1 MRKMLL
7 KSMAAIVAMFTCL
20 SASAIDKLVK
30 TTTLDGELTS
40 VEDLYTTKFIL
51 ENENGQVLC
60 TPSEWDIKVG
70 SLGAVIGQKDQGLYF
85 LAETPESA
93 DVPNCAVIGV
103 YNVDGSR
110 RTFWAGNQ
118 CVNAQ
123 PSGDVIFGLSGTSP
137 NYGQDAK
144 NHALWTME
152 YVAGKG
158 FTFHCVGRDVYI
170 GYDSEAARPSETAV
184 YWKAYK
190 SYSAGY
196 DKASVNAAVSNLDA
210 AVKIGEISNL
220 LSSAKAAYES
230 SNDIV
235 AFGDALNKVIDAQ
248 NGVDAILASYANL
261 YADLKGEAA
270 QAKAEEV
277 KTAYGNG
284 EYATVS
290 ELEAALSDA
299 AKLQTEAGANMTGAI
314 INPSF
319 ENGTLEGWVSTNGG
333 AVATNYNFG
342 HRTGDKFVERWT
354 NSNNGGKLSDGTL
367 LQTLTGMPN
376 GTYTLTAEMQN
387 LEQGNNSANG
397 TGYYLVIND
406 DKTAVQTAGETVS
419 VTSKVKDGTLVIGA
433 KLEGCSGNW
442 VCIDNFQLT
451 FVAPLAPGED
461 DATEE
466 DLKPLMDEISYA
478 KTLGVDVAAWLEK
491 TYTVAEIAGAI
502 NEVKVAEYAAV
513 KANYSMDASVLIPAV
528 NTWEGTLVSNK
539 GQHWDGTA
547 SSIYYE
553 QTGAQWGASSWDAS
567 SKQTVKLPKGKYVVY
582 AAGRASSGSACKA
595 YIKVNDVTAEF
606 ASNGDSGKGVNTKG
620 EASYA
625 EDDTYANN
633 NNGRGFEYRYIPFE
647 VTGEEGEDVEITIGG
662 SATAAHQWMSVCAPV
677 LLTTS
682 DNAAIV
688 KDVLASDV
696 KAAQA
701 IVEAKAGVG
710 DGLFQIPTEAYDT
723 FAKAVEAAQAVVDN
737 ADATVADVE
746 AAQKTLA
753 EAKAAYEATP
763 VTAPAADEQ
772 YVVSLKTSDENSPF
786 ELNIASDKIS
796 IAAEGTP
803 VTFVAVEG
811 GYAVSNGKEYVAYA
825 GGNTWSLKASADDAY
840 AWTIAAVDGGYTIQ
854 GKNGFLGTNLKGG
867 SEAGSSCYGNKKA
880 ADGFYIW
887 TIDEY
892 VAPEPA
898 LAAIA
903 DDATVTLPEG
913 ELEADEDGF
922 VKATLAGKITVDES
936 IASDA
941 QAFLMYTL
949 TEKTEEAGGEIEPA
963 QAIKGGGLFDKD
975 ETDVES
981 AELQF
986 DQESQEVLLPVEA
999 GKKYTLTVKSIVVNY
1014 YDEDVEDMVIAAE
1027 KTFEGDNAIVIDFAT
1042 KAAEEPEDPATYVE
1056 IAQTVDDAAGA
1067 TLATK
1072 VENDGVTEYTF
1083 DGGICVAF
1091 KMLNVDVKGY
1101 DRVVIKFAEP
1111 VPAGLKASFVEG
1123 QGNEEITEG
1132 STEWVNDLSKNTA
1145 VKDGII
1151 PQITLL
1157 TIFAQAGKVAKVE
1170 GVYLVKDSK
1179 PELATIKSFE
1189 ISKWP
1194 GEAFNNENMTY
1205 AVVATCSADVDESV
1219 EKSVVKVKGILKSG
1233 EESKEIVSNDIP
1245 FTDIAESVSAEIALP
1260 VEYGKSYTF
1269 DVTSVGVYSVSEEEG
1284 AEPELLTEKTYAEGE
1299 NSVSFD
1305 IPEAPK
1311 PELATIADYITVT
1324 LPEGELEADEDGFVK
1339 ATLTGKIT
1347 VDESIASDAQAFLM
1361 YTLDEKTEDAG
1372 GEDEPVQAIKGGGLF
1387 DKDETDVE
1395 SAELQFDQESQE
1407 VLIPVE
1413 AGKKYTLTVKSIV
1426 VSYYD
1431 EDVEDMV
1438 TAAEKK
1444 FEGDDAIVVDFAT
1457 KEEAPVLAELA
1468 FVALK
1473 AADDAAIDEEDG
1485 TFPVTFSYA
1494 LNVHESIAA
1503 MASGTVYYT
1512 VQAVGSEET
1521 IKGSTDFDVAKEER
1535 TIYVP
1540 GLDYSTK
1547 YVISVDSVIISYFDT
1562 ETFEEKVAGK
1572 FTEPT
1577 AAVSFTTNAKP
1588 EEPIVDK
1595 GYIEIAQTVDDPTG
1609 ATIATKVEND
1619 GVTEY
1624 TFDGGICV
1632 AFKMVNVDVKDYDYV
1647 VIKFAEP
1654 VPAGLKASF
1663 VEGQGNE
1670 DIKEG
1675 SKEWVNDLSKN
1686 TAVKDG
1692 IIPQIT
1698 LLTIFGQAGNT
1709 AKVEGVYLFK
1719 KDAFTGIDGI
1729 NAAKAADGKYIENG
1743 KVVIVKNGK
1752 KISVA
1757 GFGIK

>member
-30 TTTLDGELTS
+30 TTALDGELTS
-40 VEDLYTTKFIL
+40 VEDLYATKFIL
-51 ENENGQVLC
+51 ENEDGQVLC
-60 TPSEWDIKVG
+60 TPSGWDIKVG

-123 PSGDVIFGLSGTSP
+123 PSGNVIFGLSGTSP

-152 YVAGKG
+152 YVANKG

-190 SYSAGY
+190 SYSATY
-196 DKASVNAAVSNLDA
+196 DKGKVNEAVSILDA
-210 AVKIGEISNL
+210 TVKVGEISDL

-230 SNDIV
+230 SNDII
-235 AFGDALNKVIDAQ
+235 AYGEALNKVIDAQ
-248 NGVDAILASYANL
+248 NGVDANLASYANL
-261 YADLKGEAA
+261 TGEAA
-270 QAKAEEV
+270 KAKVEEI

-284 EYATVS
+284 KYATVS
-290 ELEAALSDA
+290 ELEAALRDA

-319 ENGTLEGWVSTNGG
+319 ETGTLEGWVSTDGG

-354 NSNNGGKLSDGTL
+354 NSANGGKLSDGTL

-406 DKTAVQTAGETVS
+406 DKTAVETAGETVS

-451 FVAPLAPGED
+451 FVAPLAPGEE

-513 KANYSMDASVLIPAV
+513 KANYSMDASALIPAV

-547 SSIYYE
+547 TSTYYE
-553 QTGAQWGASSWDAS
+553 QTGAQWGASSWDVS
-567 SKQTVKLPKGKYVVY
+567 SKLTVKLPKGKYVVY

-606 ASNGDSGKGVNTKG
+606 ASNGDSGKGINTKG

-647 VTGEEGEDVEITIGG
+647 VTGEEDEDVEITIGG

-772 YVVSLKTSDENSPF
+772 YVLSLKTSDENSPF

-796 IAAEGTP
+796 IAEAGTP

-811 GYAVSNGKEYVAYA
+811 GYAVSNGTEYVAYA

-854 GKNGFLGTNLKGG
+854 GKNGFLGTNSKDG
-867 SEAGSSCYGNKKA
+867 SKAGSSCYGNKKA
-880 ADGFYIW
+880 NDGFYIW
-887 TIDEY
+887 TIDEF
-892 VAPEPA
+892 VAP
-898 LAAIA
+898 
-903 DDATVTLPEG
+903 
-913 ELEADEDGF
+913 
-922 VKATLAGKITVDES
+922 
-936 IASDA
+936 
-941 QAFLMYTL
+941 
-949 TEKTEEAGGEIEPA
+949 
-963 QAIKGGGLFDKD
+963 
-975 ETDVES
+975 
-981 AELQF
+981 
-986 DQESQEVLLPVEA
+986 
-999 GKKYTLTVKSIVVNY
+999 
-1014 YDEDVEDMVIAAE
+1014 
-1027 KTFEGDNAIVIDFAT
+1027 
-1042 KAAEEPEDPATYVE
+1042 
-1056 IAQTVDDAAGA
+1056 
-1067 TLATK
+1067 
-1072 VENDGVTEYTF
+1072 
-1083 DGGICVAF
+1083 
-1091 KMLNVDVKGY
+1091 
-1101 DRVVIKFAEP
+1101 
-1111 VPAGLKASFVEG
+1111 
-1123 QGNEEITEG
+1123 
-1132 STEWVNDLSKNTA
+1132 
-1145 VKDGII
+1145 
-1151 PQITLL
+1151 
-1157 TIFAQAGKVAKVE
+1157 
-1170 GVYLVKDSK
+1170 K

-1219 EKSVVKVKGILKSG
+1219 ETSVVKVKGILKSG
-1233 EESKEIVSNDIP
+1233 EESKEIISNDIP

-1311 PELATIADYITVT
+1311 PELATIADDITVT

-1395 SAELQFDQESQE
+1395 SAELQFDKESQE

-1444 FEGDDAIVVDFAT
+1444 FEGDNAIVVDFVT

-1535 TIYVP
+1535 TIYVS

-1547 YVISVDSVIISYFDT
+1547 YVIAVDSVIISYFDT
-1562 ETFEEKVAGK
+1562 ETFENEVAGK

-1609 ATIATKVEND
+1609 ATLATKVEND

>member
-1 MRKMLL
+1 MLL

-51 ENENGQVLC
+51 ENEKGQVLC
-60 TPSEWDIKVG
+60 TPSGWHIKVG
-70 SLGAVIGQKDQGLYF
+70 SLGAVIGQEDQGLYF

-103 YNVDGSR
+103 YNVNGSR

-123 PSGDVIFGLSGTSP
+123 PTGNVIFGLSGTSP

-184 YWKAYK
+184 YWKAYT

-261 YADLKGEAA
+261 YANLKGEAA

-333 AVATNYNFG
+333 AVATNNNFG

-513 KANYSMDASVLIPAV
+513 KANYSMDASALIPAV

-582 AAGRASSGSACKA
+582 AAGRASSGNACKA

-811 GYAVSNGKEYVAYA
+811 GYAVSNGTEYVAYA

-903 DDATVTLPEG
+903 DDA
-913 ELEADEDGF
+913 
-922 VKATLAGKITVDES
+922 
-936 IASDA
+936 
-941 QAFLMYTL
+941 
-949 TEKTEEAGGEIEPA
+949 
-963 QAIKGGGLFDKD
+963 
-975 ETDVES
+975 
-981 AELQF
+981 
-986 DQESQEVLLPVEA
+986 
-999 GKKYTLTVKSIVVNY
+999 
-1014 YDEDVEDMVIAAE
+1014 
-1027 KTFEGDNAIVIDFAT
+1027 
-1042 KAAEEPEDPATYVE
+1042 
-1056 IAQTVDDAAGA
+1056 
-1067 TLATK
+1067 
-1072 VENDGVTEYTF
+1072 
-1083 DGGICVAF
+1083 
-1091 KMLNVDVKGY
+1091 
-1101 DRVVIKFAEP
+1101 
-1111 VPAGLKASFVEG
+1111 
-1123 QGNEEITEG
+1123 
-1132 STEWVNDLSKNTA
+1132 
-1145 VKDGII
+1145 
-1151 PQITLL
+1151 
-1157 TIFAQAGKVAKVE
+1157 
-1170 GVYLVKDSK
+1170 
-1179 PELATIKSFE
+1179 
-1189 ISKWP
+1189 
-1194 GEAFNNENMTY
+1194 
-1205 AVVATCSADVDESV
+1205 
-1219 EKSVVKVKGILKSG
+1219 
-1233 EESKEIVSNDIP
+1233 
-1245 FTDIAESVSAEIALP
+1245 
-1260 VEYGKSYTF
+1260 
-1269 DVTSVGVYSVSEEEG
+1269 
-1284 AEPELLTEKTYAEGE
+1284 
-1299 NSVSFD
+1299 
-1305 IPEAPK
+1305 
-1311 PELATIADYITVT
+1311 TVT

-1485 TFPVTFSYA
+1485 TFPVKFSYA

-1512 VQAVGSEET
+1512 VEALDSEET
-1521 IKGSTDFDVAKEER
+1521 IKGSTDFDVAKDER

-1609 ATIATKVEND
+1609 ATLATKVEND

>member
-30 TTTLDGELTS
+30 SSGLDDELTS
-40 VEDLYTTKFIL
+40 VEDLQTNKFIL
-51 ENENGQVLC
+51 QNEEGLVLC
-60 TPSEWDIKVG
+60 TPSGWDIKVG
-70 SLGAVIGQKDQGLYF
+70 QLVSAVAKADQGLYF
-85 LAETPESA
+85 QIEDLA
-93 DVPNCAVIGV
+93 DHKMIGV
-103 YNVDGSR
+103 YNVDGIR
-110 RTFWAGNQ
+110 RTFWDGNQ

-123 PSGDVIFGLSGTSP
+123 PTGNVIFGLGCTSP
-137 NYGQDAK
+137 KYGQDGQ
-144 NHALWTME
+144 NLGLWD
-152 YVAGKG
+152 VAYEEGKG
-158 FTFHCVGRDVYI
+158 FAFHCVGRDVYI
-170 GYDSEAARPSETAV
+170 GYDADAARPSESVV

-190 SYSAGY
+190 SYHTGY
-196 DKASVNAAVSNLDA
+196 EKDKVIEASKTLHAKTKDAVKLNDDAYAAYTQGEQAEADLDVFGDAVNAAIDLVN
-210 AVKIGEISNL
+210 
-220 LSSAKAAYES
+220 KAE
-230 SNDIV
+230 
-235 AFGDALNKVIDAQ
+235 DALK
-248 NGVDAILASYANL
+248 Y
-261 YADLKGEAA
+261 YADLNLKDEGAA
-270 QAKAEEV
+270 EYQKIVE
-277 KTAYGNG
+277 KYNNG
-284 EYATVS
+284 EYETVDA
-290 ELEAALSDA
+290 LIEALLGA
-299 AKLQTEAGANMTGAI
+299 AKLQTSAGSNMTGAI

-319 ENGTLEGWVSTNGG
+319 ETGTLEGWTSVDGG
-333 AVATNYNFG
+333 AIAGNFNFG
-342 HRTGDKFVERWT
+342 KITGTHFVERWT

-387 LEQGNNSANG
+387 LEQGNGSANG

-451 FVAPLAPGED
+451 FVAPLAPGEE

-466 DLKPLMDEISYA
+466 DLKPLMDEAAYA
-478 KTLGVDVAAWLEK
+478 KTLGVDVTAWLEK

-513 KANYSMDASVLIPAV
+513 KANYSMDASALIPGV

-567 SKQTVKLPKGKYVVY
+567 SKLTVKLPKGKYVVY

-701 IVEAKAGVG
+701 IVDAKVGVG

-723 FAKAVEAAQAVVDN
+723 FVKAVEAAQAVVDN

-763 VTAPAADEQ
+763 VTAPAADKQ

-811 GYAVSNGKEYVAYA
+811 GYAVSNGTEYVAYA
-825 GGNTWSLKASADDAY
+825 GGNTWSLKASTDDAY
-840 AWTIAAVDGGYTIQ
+840 AWTIAAVEGGYTIQ
-854 GKNGFLGTNLKGG
+854 GKNGFLGTNSKDG

-880 ADGFYIW
+880 NDGFYIW

-892 VAPEPA
+892 VAP
-898 LAAIA
+898 
-903 DDATVTLPEG
+903 
-913 ELEADEDGF
+913 
-922 VKATLAGKITVDES
+922 
-936 IASDA
+936 
-941 QAFLMYTL
+941 
-949 TEKTEEAGGEIEPA
+949 
-963 QAIKGGGLFDKD
+963 
-975 ETDVES
+975 
-981 AELQF
+981 
-986 DQESQEVLLPVEA
+986 
-999 GKKYTLTVKSIVVNY
+999 
-1014 YDEDVEDMVIAAE
+1014 
-1027 KTFEGDNAIVIDFAT
+1027 
-1042 KAAEEPEDPATYVE
+1042 
-1056 IAQTVDDAAGA
+1056 
-1067 TLATK
+1067 
-1072 VENDGVTEYTF
+1072 
-1083 DGGICVAF
+1083 
-1091 KMLNVDVKGY
+1091 
-1101 DRVVIKFAEP
+1101 
-1111 VPAGLKASFVEG
+1111 
-1123 QGNEEITEG
+1123 
-1132 STEWVNDLSKNTA
+1132 
-1145 VKDGII
+1145 
-1151 PQITLL
+1151 
-1157 TIFAQAGKVAKVE
+1157 
-1170 GVYLVKDSK
+1170 K
-1179 PELATIKSFE
+1179 PELAAIKSFE

-1205 AVVATCSADVDESV
+1205 SVVATCSADVDESV
-1219 EKSVVKVKGILKSG
+1219 EEPVVKVKGILKSG
-1233 EESKEIVSNDIP
+1233 EESKEIISNDIP

-1269 DVTSVGVYSVSEEEG
+1269 DVTSVGIYSVSEEEG
-1284 AEPELLTEKTYAEGE
+1284 AEPALLAEKTYAEGE

-1311 PELATIADYITVT
+1311 PELATIADDITVT

-1361 YTLDEKTEDAG
+1361 YTLAEKTEEAG
-1372 GEDEPVQAIKGGGLF
+1372 DEDEPVQAIKGGV
-1387 DKDETDVE
+1387 DISADEE
-1395 SAELQFDQESQE
+1395 EGEYAELQFDQESQE
-1407 VLIPVE
+1407 VLLPVE

-1426 VSYYD
+1426 VNYYD
-1431 EDVEDMV
+1431 EDVENMV

-1444 FEGDDAIVVDFAT
+1444 FEGDNAIVVDFAT

-1468 FVALK
+1468 IVTLK
-1473 AADDAAIDEEDG
+1473 AADDAVIDEEDG
-1485 TFPVTFSYA
+1485 TFPVTFGYG

-1547 YVISVDSVIISYFDT
+1547 YTISVDSVIVSYFDT
-1562 ETFEEKVAGK
+1562 ETFETKVAGK

-1577 AAVSFTTNAKP
+1577 AATMFTTNAKP
-1588 EEPIVDK
+1588 DEPIEDK
-1595 GYIEIAQTVDDPTG
+1595 GYIEIAQTVDDATG
-1609 ATIATKVEND
+1609 ATLATKEENE

-1632 AFKMVNVDVKDYDYV
+1632 AFKMLNVNVKDYDYV

-1654 VPAGLKASF
+1654 VPSGLKASF

-1670 DIKEG
+1670 EIKEG
-1675 SKEWVNDLSKN
+1675 STEWVNDLSTN

-1698 LLTIFGQAGNT
+1698 LLTIFAEAGKT
-1709 AKVEGVYLFK
+1709 AKVEGVYLYK
-1719 KDAFTGIDGI
+1719 EGAFTGIDGI

-1743 KVVIVKNGK
+1743 KVVIVRNGK

>member
-1 MRKMLL
+1 MLL

-30 TTTLDGELTS
+30 TTVLDGELTS
-40 VEDLYTTKFIL
+40 VEDLYATKFIL
-51 ENENGQVLC
+51 ENEEGQVLC
-60 TPSEWDIKVG
+60 TPSGWVIKVG

-123 PSGDVIFGLSGTSP
+123 PTGGDVIFGLSGTSP

-170 GYDSEAARPSETAV
+170 GYDTEAARPSEAAV

-190 SYSAGY
+190 SYTASY
-196 DKASVNAAVSNLDA
+196 DKASVNEAVSNLEA
-210 AVKIGEISNL
+210 VVKIGEISDL
-220 LSSAKAAYES
+220 LSSAKTAYES

-235 AFGDALNKVIDAQ
+235 AYGDALNKVIDAQ
-248 NGVDAILASYANL
+248 NGVDAILVYYANL
-261 YADLKGEAA
+261 YANLKGEAA
-270 QAKAEEV
+270 QAKVEEI

-290 ELEAALSDA
+290 GLEAALRDA
-299 AKLQTEAGANMTGAI
+299 AKLQTEAGSIMTGAI

-319 ENGTLEGWVSTNGG
+319 ETGTLEGWTSADGG

-354 NSNNGGKLSDGTL
+354 NSANGGKLSDGTL

-451 FVAPLAPGED
+451 FVAPLAPGEE

-466 DLKPLMDEISYA
+466 DLKPLMDEAAYA
-478 KTLGVDVAAWLEK
+478 KTLGVDVTAWLEK

-513 KANYSMDASVLIPAV
+513 KANYSMDASALIPGV

-553 QTGAQWGASSWDAS
+553 QTGAQLGASSWDAS
-567 SKQTVKLPKGKYVVY
+567 SKLTVKLPKGKYVVY

-701 IVEAKAGVG
+701 IVDAKVGVG

-723 FAKAVEAAQAVVDN
+723 FVKAVEAAQAVVDN

-763 VTAPAADEQ
+763 VTAPAADKQ

-811 GYAVSNGKEYVAYA
+811 GYAVSNGTEYVAYA
-825 GGNTWSLKASADDAY
+825 GGNTWSLKASTDDAY
-840 AWTIAAVDGGYTIQ
+840 AWTIAAVEGGYTIQ
-854 GKNGFLGTNLKGG
+854 GKNGFLGTNSKDG

-880 ADGFYIW
+880 NDGFYIW

-892 VAPEPA
+892 VAP
-898 LAAIA
+898 
-903 DDATVTLPEG
+903 
-913 ELEADEDGF
+913 
-922 VKATLAGKITVDES
+922 
-936 IASDA
+936 
-941 QAFLMYTL
+941 
-949 TEKTEEAGGEIEPA
+949 
-963 QAIKGGGLFDKD
+963 
-975 ETDVES
+975 
-981 AELQF
+981 
-986 DQESQEVLLPVEA
+986 
-999 GKKYTLTVKSIVVNY
+999 
-1014 YDEDVEDMVIAAE
+1014 
-1027 KTFEGDNAIVIDFAT
+1027 
-1042 KAAEEPEDPATYVE
+1042 
-1056 IAQTVDDAAGA
+1056 
-1067 TLATK
+1067 
-1072 VENDGVTEYTF
+1072 
-1083 DGGICVAF
+1083 
-1091 KMLNVDVKGY
+1091 
-1101 DRVVIKFAEP
+1101 
-1111 VPAGLKASFVEG
+1111 
-1123 QGNEEITEG
+1123 
-1132 STEWVNDLSKNTA
+1132 
-1145 VKDGII
+1145 
-1151 PQITLL
+1151 
-1157 TIFAQAGKVAKVE
+1157 
-1170 GVYLVKDSK
+1170 K
-1179 PELATIKSFE
+1179 PELAAIKSFE

-1205 AVVATCSADVDESV
+1205 SVVATCSADVDESV
-1219 EKSVVKVKGILKSG
+1219 EEPVVKVKGILKSG
-1233 EESKEIVSNDIP
+1233 EESKEIISNDIP

-1269 DVTSVGVYSVSEEEG
+1269 DVTSVGIYSVSEEEG
-1284 AEPELLTEKTYAEGE
+1284 AEPALLAEKTYAEGE

-1311 PELATIADYITVT
+1311 PELATIADDITVT

-1361 YTLDEKTEDAG
+1361 YTLAEKTEEAG
-1372 GEDEPVQAIKGGGLF
+1372 DEDEPVQAIKGGV
-1387 DKDETDVE
+1387 DISADEE
-1395 SAELQFDQESQE
+1395 EGEYAELQFDQESQE
-1407 VLIPVE
+1407 VLLPVE

-1426 VSYYD
+1426 VNYYD
-1431 EDVEDMV
+1431 EDVENMV

-1444 FEGDDAIVVDFAT
+1444 FEGDNAIVVDFAT

-1468 FVALK
+1468 IVTLK
-1473 AADDAAIDEEDG
+1473 AADDAVIDEEDG
-1485 TFPVTFSYA
+1485 TFPVTFGYG

-1547 YVISVDSVIISYFDT
+1547 YTISVDSVIVSYFDT
-1562 ETFEEKVAGK
+1562 ETFETKVAGK

-1577 AAVSFTTNAKP
+1577 AATMFTTNAKP
-1588 EEPIVDK
+1588 DEPIEDK
-1595 GYIEIAQTVDDPTG
+1595 GYIEIAQTVDDATG
-1609 ATIATKVEND
+1609 ATLATKEENE

-1632 AFKMVNVDVKDYDYV
+1632 AFKMLNVNVKDYDYV

-1654 VPAGLKASF
+1654 VPSGLKASF

-1670 DIKEG
+1670 EIKEG
-1675 SKEWVNDLSKN
+1675 STEWVNDLSTN

-1698 LLTIFGQAGNT
+1698 LLTIFAEAGKT
-1709 AKVEGVYLFK
+1709 AKVEGVYLYK
-1719 KDAFTGIDGI
+1719 EGAFTGIDGI

-1743 KVVIVKNGK
+1743 KVVIVRNGK